1 MCVTC
6 VIGLGDAFVAKS
18 DRNHKEW
25 TRFCGLPNLLSTKH
39 ALSHV
44 NLISLVQTIAHAH
57 SDTTMMPVL

>member
-6 VIGLGDAFVAKS
+6 VIGLCDAFVAKS
-18 DRNHKEW
+18 DRNHEEW

-39 ALSHV
+39 ALTHV
-44 NLISLVQTIAHAH
+44 ALILLVEAIVHAH